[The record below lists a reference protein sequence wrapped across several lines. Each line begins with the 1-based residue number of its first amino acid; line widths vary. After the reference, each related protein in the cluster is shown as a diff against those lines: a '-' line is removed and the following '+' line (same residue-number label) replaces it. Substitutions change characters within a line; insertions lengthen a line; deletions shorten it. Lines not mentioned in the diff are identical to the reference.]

1 MIRTPLSATVVVS
14 KAILILSS
22 CTRKVVTTVRLSTS
36 QRNFLLQATQ
46 RYAAAIEKAEPY
58 LSSRQL
64 SVDEA
69 KVFLL
74 GVVEDPLPGHEPYK
88 GRLAI
93 PYITPSGVVDIRFR
107 AIGNDDPK
115 YMGLVGAKTT
125 MFNTQACFVADKYI
139 CVTEGEFDCIMMSS
153 KTIHPTVG
161 IPGANNWKPHYA
173 KILDDF
179 DIVIVLADGDA
190 AGLEFGKKIS
200 RELGNVNIVSMPEG
214 EDVNSMMI
222 KQGSEWID
230 ERIRECIA
238 VG

>member
-1 MIRTPLSATVVVS
+1 MTRTPLSATGVVS
-14 KAILILSS
+14 KAIHIPLS
-22 CTRKVVTTVRLSTS
+22 CTKKVVITVRLSSS
-36 QRNFLLQATQ
+36 QRQFLLQATQ
-46 RYAAAIEKAEPY
+46 RYSGKIESAAEY
-58 LSSRQL
+58 LSNRSL
-64 SVDEA
+64 SVEEA
-69 KVFLL
+69 SIFHL

-107 AIGNDDPK
+107 ALHNEDPK

-125 MFNTQACFVADKYI
+125 MFNTQACFVAHKYI
-139 CVTEGEFDCIMMSS
+139 CVTEGEFDCILMSV

-161 IPGANNWKPHYA
+161 IPGANNWKPHYV

-200 RELGNVNIVSMPEG
+200 RELSNVNIISMPEG
-214 EDVNSMMI
+214 EDVNSMI
-222 KQGSEWID
+222 TKVGSEWID
-230 ERIRECIA
+230 ERIRECVA
-238 VG
+238 AG

>member
-1 MIRTPLSATVVVS
+1 MR
-14 KAILILSS
+14 LSS
-22 CTRKVVTTVRLSTS
+22 S
-36 QRNFLLQATQ
+36 QRQFLLQATQ
-46 RYAAAIEKAEPY
+46 RYSGKIELAAEY
-58 LSSRQL
+58 LSNRSL
-64 SVDEA
+64 SVEEA
-69 KVFLL
+69 SIFHL

-107 AIGNDDPK
+107 ALHNEDPK

-125 MFNTQACFVADKYI
+125 MFNTQACFVAHKYI
-139 CVTEGEFDCIMMSS
+139 CVTEGEFDCILMSV
-153 KTIHPTVG
+153 KTTHPTVG
-161 IPGANNWKPHYA
+161 IPGANNWKPHYV

-200 RELGNVNIVSMPEG
+200 RELSNVNIISMPEG
-214 EDVNSMMI
+214 EDVNSMI
-222 KQGSEWID
+222 TKIGSEWID

>member
-1 MIRTPLSATVVVS
+1 MR
-14 KAILILSS
+14 LSS
-22 CTRKVVTTVRLSTS
+22 L
-36 QRNFLLQATQ
+36 QRQFLLQATQ
-46 RYAAAIEKAEPY
+46 RYASKIELAKDY
-58 LSSRQL
+58 LLSRHL
-64 SVDEA
+64 SVEEA
-69 KVFLL
+69 STFHL
-74 GVVEDPLPGHEPYK
+74 GVVEDPLPGHEAYK

-107 AIGNDDPK
+107 AMSNEEPK

-139 CVTEGEFDCIMMSS
+139 CVTEGEFDCIMMSV
-153 KTIHPTVG
+153 KTMHPTIG

-179 DIVIVLADGDA
+179 DVVIVLADGDP

-200 RELGNVNIVSMPEG
+200 RELGNVNIISMPDG

-222 KQGSEWID
+222 KMGSEWLD
-230 ERIRECIA
+230 GRIKEC
-238 VG
+238 VTPGQ

>member
-1 MIRTPLSATVVVS
+1 M
-14 KAILILSS
+14 
-22 CTRKVVTTVRLSTS
+22 RLSTS
-36 QRNFLLQATQ
+36 QRQFLLQATQ
-46 RYAAAIEKAEPY
+46 RYAGKIELAKDY
-58 LSSRQL
+58 LLSRQL
-64 SVDEA
+64 SVEEA
-69 KVFLL
+69 STFHL
-74 GVVEDPLPGHEPYK
+74 GVVDDPLPGHEAYK

-107 AIGNDDPK
+107 AMNGEDPK

-139 CVTEGEFDCIMMSS
+139 CVTEGEFDCIMMSV
-153 KTIHPTVG
+153 KTIHPTIG

-179 DIVIVLADGDA
+179 DVVIVLADGDP

-200 RELGNVNIVSMPEG
+200 RELGNVNIISMPDG

-222 KQGSEWID
+222 KMGSGWLD
-230 ERIRECIA
+230 ERIREC
-238 VG
+238 VSPGQ

>member
-1 MIRTPLSATVVVS
+1 MR
-14 KAILILSS
+14 LSS
-22 CTRKVVTTVRLSTS
+22 S
-36 QRNFLLQATQ
+36 QRQFLLQATQ
-46 RYAAAIEKAEPY
+46 RYASKIELAKEY
-58 LSSRQL
+58 LLNRHL
-64 SVDEA
+64 SVEEA
-69 KVFLL
+69 STFHL
-74 GVVEDPLPGHEPYK
+74 GVVEDPLPGHEAYK

-107 AIGNDDPK
+107 AMSNEDPK
-115 YMGLVGAKTT
+115 YMGLIGAKTT

-139 CVTEGEFDCIMMSS
+139 CVTEGEFDCIMMSV
-153 KTIHPTVG
+153 KTMHPTIG

-179 DIVIVLADGDA
+179 EVVIVLADGDP

-200 RELGNVNIVSMPEG
+200 RELGNVNINSMPDG

-230 ERIRECIA
+230 QRIRECVAI
-238 VG
+238 

>member
-1 MIRTPLSATVVVS
+1 MR
-14 KAILILSS
+14 LSS
-22 CTRKVVTTVRLSTS
+22 L
-36 QRNFLLQATQ
+36 QRQFLLQATQ
-46 RYAAAIEKAEPY
+46 RYASKIELAKDY
-58 LSSRQL
+58 LLSRHL
-64 SVDEA
+64 SVEEA
-69 KVFLL
+69 STFHL
-74 GVVEDPLPGHEPYK
+74 GVVEDPLPGHEAYK

-107 AIGNDDPK
+107 AISNEEPK

-139 CVTEGEFDCIMMSS
+139 CVTEGEFDCIMMSV
-153 KTIHPTVG
+153 KTMHPTIG

-179 DIVIVLADGDA
+179 DVVIVLADGDP

-200 RELGNVNIVSMPEG
+200 RELGNVNIISMPDD

-222 KQGSEWID
+222 KMGSEWLD
-230 ERIRECIA
+230 GRIKEC
-238 VG
+238 VTPGQ